1 MVQRQSSF
9 EQMKKVFIECQDS
22 SASHGK
28 LLKEMLQI
36 YRKEPI
42 EEFTQHFTKLLVHA
56 LVIGDKQPGVDRTL
70 DYCVK
75 FATCI
80 EPGEPDDTSEE
91 IEYTNVFFIGLLEF
105 LIKHSYAPSQAVR
118 FRVCQMIQKLLNE
131 LREDATLAEDLFTKI
146 YDCMLERLRDRVAG
160 IRVQAVFALQ
170 RLQEP
175 SNKECPVIRAFVHHL
190 KKDPNADVRRAILMN
205 IASCVIT
212 LPHILDRCRDI
223 NESVRKQA
231 YILIADKISIKSLS
245 IFQRQKL
252 LNRGLQD
259 RSDSIRKIVG
269 KRLLTAWLNR
279 AQTVINFLRMLD
291 VDSSQKTIDLALQD
305 IFSIKSVDELIKE
318 LPLSEELLVEKEKL
332 SSQVAVYWK
341 NLAKYFHSKQKD
353 EYLERIFPE
362 LTAYADYV
370 KSFIL
375 EPPQAP
381 ILQGVE
387 ATSAIQ
393 YEFICDQLIEM
404 IDIFDKSDESGRRHL
419 IKTIRDLLLHEGVNS
434 RVARPLVRCYWGLET
449 GCDKKTTDLLEIVA
463 DIREPLEGE
472 ERRDPETLS
481 KCLEIIGEILRFPQ
495 IKSLSPGIQSFFDM
509 FILQCVSHSDPEV
522 RHAAIQDMGIYCT
535 LSEQLAQDHS
545 SMMIEFAR
553 VDPFPVIRLTAIK
566 ILFDL
571 VCLYGVNLFNCDADN
586 EESMN
591 TLPSLTDSKKTPDI
605 SEFLISLLENESSDM
620 QKIVI
625 EGLCKV
631 LLAGRMRSPVL
642 LSRLLLQWYHPL
654 TSGEEAGHILGVFFM
669 TFPTISK
676 SNQELFAEAFK
687 PALNT
692 IVNAPIHS
700 PLATVDLDEIVK
712 KVVLFTSNSIL
723 VKDDTEGDTNVH
735 DGLTLAFC
743 QEILHDVDSLL
754 SRILIKHLNSLQPAL
769 PSRSCIQDMRS
780 LVRQI
785 LQNLANRASI
795 KLVEKFDKKLED
807 REKVLALEKA
817 DSELLSTPLGIDR
830 ANSTTNSTATNS
842 SQSRRQLASRHQLFF
857 GIDADEE
864 MDTETEFSS
873 EPAVTNP
880 GVILQGIP
888 PLNCEKETT
897 MDQEDSIH
905 ENEVSADGTENE
917 EEEEIYPS
925 TPAVKKEMAKPK
937 LNLSDVKL
945 AQQPRRSPRLAGCRL
960 TLSRQEA
967 GLCTNEEE
975 AQQMS
980 QNSNSDHVIFE
991 SDSSDVIPASPDATF
1006 RRSLLLNRSSAVVSK
1021 FSRSK

>member
-1 MVQRQSSF
+1 
-9 EQMKKVFIECQDS
+9 
-22 SASHGK
+22 
-28 LLKEMLQI
+28 
-36 YRKEPI
+36 
-42 EEFTQHFTKLLVHA
+42 
-56 LVIGDKQPGVDRTL
+56 
-70 DYCVK
+70 
-75 FATCI
+75 
-80 EPGEPDDTSEE
+80 
-91 IEYTNVFFIGLLEF
+91 
-105 LIKHSYAPSQAVR
+105 
-118 FRVCQMIQKLLNE
+118 
-131 LREDATLAEDLFTKI
+131 
-146 YDCMLERLRDRVAG
+146 MLERLRDRVAG

-945 AQQPRRSPRLAGCRL
+945 AQQPRRSPRLAGRRITLSRQEAGLCTNDEADEQVDTENESSSQPAITNLGAISLDIPPPSSEKETAMEQEDSIHENEVSADGTENEEEEEIYPSTPAVKKEMAKPKLNLSDVKLAQQPRRSPRLAGCRL